1 MIYAVIDT
9 NVLVSALLS
18 WDSVPG
24 SVLEQALTGEITPAL
39 STEILDEYDE
49 VLKRPKFSFD
59 ESLVQL
65 VLDGIIQRA
74 VFIDPIETDT
84 LLPDANDTV
93 FYNLTVTARENNKNA
108 YLVTGNLIH
117 FPEEPFVLSPRG
129 MLDMV
134 LSCKDGIL

>member
-1 MIYAVIDT
+1 MIYAIIDT

-24 SVLEQALTGEITPAL
+24 SVLEQALTGEITPVL
-39 STEILDEYDE
+39 SVEILDEYDE

-59 ESLVQL
+59 DSLVQL

-74 VFIDPIETDT
+74 VFIDPIETNA
-84 LLPDANDTV
+84 LLPDVNDMV
-93 FYNLTVTARENNKNA
+93 FYDLTITARENNKNA
-108 YLVTGNLIH
+108 YLVTGNLKH
-117 FPEEPFVLSPRG
+117 FPEDPFILSPRE

-134 LSCKDGIL
+134 LSCKDRIL